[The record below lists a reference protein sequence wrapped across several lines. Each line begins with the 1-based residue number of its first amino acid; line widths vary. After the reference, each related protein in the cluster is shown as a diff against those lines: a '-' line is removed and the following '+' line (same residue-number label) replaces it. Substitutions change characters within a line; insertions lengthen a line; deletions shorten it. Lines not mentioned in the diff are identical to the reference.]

1 MQPFIALVQADS
13 PVTPLANHQQFLF
26 ICLLLLTV
34 LVGLGLLLWQLM
46 VLGDRIGRVEKSLS
60 RVRARLSKR
69 REDAEDEEGDPEEKV
84 RDLSS
89 RNSHSDSNSR
99 SRRMTE
105 LKEEDEEDD
114 EGLPQ
119 KLPVK
124 YTCSCGR
131 KWKISSPGHY
141 KCKCGKKFTV

>member
-1 MQPFIALVQADS
+1 MQPVHALVLATS

-26 ICLLLLTV
+26 LCLLLLAV
-34 LVGLGLLLWQLM
+34 LVGIGALLWQILL
-46 VLGDRIGRVEKSLS
+46 LGDRIGRVEKSMS
-60 RVRARLSKR
+60 RVRSK
-69 REDAEDEEGDPEEKV
+69 
-84 RDLSS
+84 LSS
-89 RNSHSDSNSR
+89 RTHHSRKEGEEEIEKEVSSESRHSR

-105 LKEEDEEDD
+105 IDEDD
-114 EGLPQ
+114 EGEDEDDEDLPQ